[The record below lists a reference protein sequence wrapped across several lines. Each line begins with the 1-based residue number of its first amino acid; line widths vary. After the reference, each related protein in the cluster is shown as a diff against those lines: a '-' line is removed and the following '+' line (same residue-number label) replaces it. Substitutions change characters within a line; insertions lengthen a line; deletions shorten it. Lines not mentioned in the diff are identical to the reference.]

1 MSLESKGQ
9 SPFYPGQPVPVEL
22 FVGRKE
28 EIDRI
33 SRAASQVVTG
43 KPQAVFIQGD
53 YGIGKTS
60 LAKYI
65 RRLFEKEYDLLGFH
79 IMLGGSDSLEELAV
93 STVQTI
99 IQSPVT
105 KPTVSEN
112 IRTFLSRYIGDPSL
126 FGITIRLENLKKEAP
141 DIRDGF
147 LPFLGQ
153 IYQKIESGYKG
164 IILIFDE
171 INGIANQAK
180 FAHFIKSFVDG
191 NAVTDSPIPI
201 LLILCGTE
209 EKYRTIVEKHKPVER
224 IFEIAQIDIMDFKER
239 EIFFQNAFHKV
250 DMTIDSH
257 ALDYLCLMSGGL
269 PKLMHVIGD
278 AAFWIASE
286 KTVTMQCAFNAV
298 FNACQEI
305 GRKFL
310 DQQVYKALQS
320 KDYHSI
326 LKKISRSKFFLDIE
340 FKKQE
345 IEKDLNESE
354 KKKFNNFIQ
363 RMKKLNVLF
372 QGDQKGEYIF
382 RDRLTRMYCFMK
394 ANENE
399 KQFTVSK

>member
-1 MSLESKGQ
+1 MNLESKGQ

-22 FVGRKE
+22 FVGRRE
-28 EIDRI
+28 EIERI
-33 SRAASQVVTG
+33 SRAASQVATG

-65 RRLFEKEYDLLGFH
+65 RLLFEEKYNLLGFH
-79 IMLGGSDSLEELAV
+79 VMLGGGDTLEELAI
-93 STVQTI
+93 STVQTL
-99 IQSPVT
+99 IQSPAT
-105 KPTVSEN
+105 KPTVTES
-112 IRTFLSRYIGDPSL
+112 IRNFLSRYIGDQSL
-126 FGITIRLENLKKEAP
+126 MGVTIRLENLKKEAP

-147 LPFLGQ
+147 LPFLRQ
-153 IYQKIESGYKG
+153 IYQKIQNDYKG

-191 NAVTDSPIPI
+191 NAISDSPIPI

-224 IFEIAQIDIMDFKER
+224 IFDIAQIDIMNDVER
-239 EIFFQNAFHKV
+239 DEFFTNAFQKV
-250 DMTIDSH
+250 GITIESE
-257 ALDYLCLMSGGL
+257 AMYWFRLMSGGL
-269 PKLMHVIGD
+269 PKLMHMIGD
-278 AAFWIASE
+278 AAFWIVENKIINMETAL
-286 KTVTMQCAFNAV
+286 KAVVNATGEV
-298 FNACQEI
+298 

-320 KDYHSI
+320 KDYHNI
-326 LKKISRSKFFLDIE
+326 LKKIAKRKSIDSV
-340 FKKQE
+340 FKKSDIDKE
-345 IEKDLNESE
+345 LNESE

-363 RMKKLNVLF
+363 RMKKLNVIV
-372 QGDQKGEYIF
+372 QGDQKGEYVF

-394 ANENE
+394 AKEDE
-399 KQFTVSK
+399 K